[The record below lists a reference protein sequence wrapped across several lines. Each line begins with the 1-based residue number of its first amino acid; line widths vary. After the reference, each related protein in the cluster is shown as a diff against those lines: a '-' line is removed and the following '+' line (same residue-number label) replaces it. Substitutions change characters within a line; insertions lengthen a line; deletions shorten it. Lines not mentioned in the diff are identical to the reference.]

1 MFSKAF
7 IMCNASFGINF
18 PEATL
23 DELLQEGERVGHR
36 GHISID
42 LVTHLLRV
50 CHNYN
55 VDVLKQS

>member
-1 MFSKAF
+1 
-7 IMCNASFGINF
+7 MCNASFGINF